1 MSGKRSHKST
11 YLTTTIPQTREKGG
25 NKLKGERRKGQ
36 KIREAGEKGGKK
48 DGNVKFNCLFL
59 YPPQSKEYSS
69 NAPRAN

>member
-11 YLTTTIPQTREKGG
+11 YLTTTIAQTREKGG